1 MPTEADIL
9 AARLTRMKQLIEALE
24 AGLSESGEQR
34 EIFLK
39 LKQEMTA
46 AREALK
52 IPPSSQHSFPD
63 KS

>member
-9 AARLTRMKQLIEALE
+9 AARLARMKQLIEARE
-24 AGLSESGEQR
+24 NVRSQSDEQR

-46 AREALK
+46 AGEGLK
-52 IPPSSQHSFPD
+52 PPRS
-63 KS
+63 